1 MAASGASIDQLKIEI
16 EAEASSAKSGVIE
29 LKEAVSGLK
38 RTAAGAPERLENL
51 ASALNTL
58 SGMTGKASQMS
69 SIASSLSVFK
79 GVKVSATIGKNL
91 SSIANAVAKMPGT
104 ASVSAMAGAVNSI
117 GGVKISSTIANQIA
131 KIGEALPA
139 LDRSITE
146 GTVQRINSLSDA
158 IAKLASVPK
167 SNLNSTLN
175 SLKKVPEAVKA
186 LNDVDLTGFAEQ
198 CAKLSSALG
207 SLPQKMSSIA
217 RGFGA
222 IKASSSALKSVS
234 NNAKEAS
241 GHSSTLAEKL
251 SRLAGV
257 IGSIRVVS
265 NALRQVA
272 NALGYCIDAS
282 NRYIEN
288 MNLANVSLGKYAG
301 TAGEYANA
309 VQSALGINSGEF
321 MRNQGTFMTMAQ
333 GMGVA
338 TDNAYQMSKGLTQ
351 LSYDLASFF
360 NISNDEAF
368 EKVKSGLAGE
378 IEPLRALGYDLTN
391 ARLQQEAYNL
401 GISKNVSSMTQAEKA
416 MLRYKAIMSQV
427 SWAQNDLARTASS
440 PANQIRILKSQLQ
453 TAAQSIG
460 NIFLPMLK
468 AIIPVVVA
476 VVKVISTLA
485 NVIAGI
491 TGGTKIAAVN
501 FGSGGDVSGGLNDT
515 ADAANNAASGLGGAG
530 RAAKGAGDKAGRAAK
545 QVKELKRQ
553 LMSFDEINKFSEQS
567 DSGSGSGGSGGG
579 GGGGGGGGN
588 GGGPT
593 NIGDIKLNAYD
604 WDLNSGFG
612 DELYNEIMSF
622 LNRLKKAFD
631 PLVNDFKVLGM
642 AIRHQFEGLDLAGA
656 IKNSIAAA
664 VHLISNA
671 VRNVVEILGPLV
683 VAFNFPETIAY
694 AFDLAAQMCLT
705 LSSAINAVGS
715 MVKGFTDVALI
726 QLVAWIGD
734 KLRGAIKGCIELLQ
748 SWQDWFIRNTSALT
762 ELGRAAGIGAT
773 FVLRLAEAFANGAF
787 AVAAAAIGAISTVL
801 QLLLEILVNSTAA
814 RVAVSLLGAAL
825 TALAIGNGIAS
836 ALQALGTAFD
846 NMAKSMKGEAEES
859 DGKIR
864 LLSSDLK
871 GNLSTGLKTAKDG
884 LGRLAS
890 ALGITKAKTDTM
902 SSASDKASAS
912 IAKAKNA
919 VENEQEA
926 LAKAKAQLSLNT
938 ENTGKL
944 KMAVDKL
951 NVKVAEHRVKTA
963 QSNVALEQSRAK
975 FNQAREA
982 AASYAASSEK
992 SAAVARS
999 LGEAEV
1005 SAGAELA
1012 KNTLKKAE
1020 NTVATGAWTVAAGVA
1035 TVAQTAWNAITA
1047 AFPGMA
1053 LAVVLGIVMQALSPL
1068 IDGIGNAIL
1077 GFLGFNTATD
1087 GVTDST
1093 KEANQALEQEKQQVN
1108 DNLESIQ
1115 KYEQSHNNLKD
1126 AIAMAGF
1133 SEEEFARYLQQTGQT
1148 FDEVIQK
1155 IDGYTTSTVNSFK
1168 SIDTAASMSAD
1179 QLKTALEHNITV
1191 TRQFHDDMKTIMEKT
1206 GLDSSSALIQQM
1218 LEAGPEGVG
1227 TAAHEMASKSKEELA
1242 WMVTDSEQVAKDSTN
1257 AVISE
1262 YYSSVPEAQ
1271 QAGKSL
1277 GEAAASSA
1285 STAKPTAE
1293 QSGKSLADSMA
1304 AGVTS
1309 QSGVPARASQSMA
1322 EAATA
1327 QLNAGSVAASAQ
1339 QAGKSTAES
1348 YGSGVTS
1355 GSTSA
1360 SGQAKAAADSAASAL
1375 SDKSGKGAKAGG
1387 ELIKNYG
1394 NGIKNGTAAAKT
1406 QAKSAMESV
1415 AKMLDG
1421 KSKAT
1426 EYGKK
1431 LMSGFASGV
1440 SSGISSAVSKAKSA
1454 SSQVA
1459 SALKASS
1466 GSATGSG
1473 SSIMTGFRSGLSSG
1487 VSSAVATARSA
1498 ATSVANGLRG
1508 GTSAARSAGAS
1519 IGSAFKS
1526 GLSSTNASA
1535 TGKSVA
1541 NSAVSGMGG
1550 KYNAAHGAGRNVGIG
1565 FNNGLASTAG
1575 TIYRTAASIASNV
1588 ISMLRR
1594 AFRIHSPS
1602 KATAEIGM
1610 YVSLGL
1616 ADGIMDYASKA
1627 SDSARSVATKALD
1640 TTAEAIK
1647 IGSKVG
1653 SAYGAAVQSNIDIE
1667 GVKSALSGTEMIAAN
1682 ADFSGA
1688 SAYRMAAPKT
1698 ASHAWTGDR
1707 ADTERVADVI
1717 TRAVIQSLVTTNGVG
1732 TAQQQGD
1739 TVIVLK
1745 AGEEE
1750 LARATMRGQASLAR
1764 RGVLDLG

>member
-38 RTAAGAPERLENL
+38 RAAGGTPERLENL

-91 SSIANAVAKMPGT
+91 SSIASAVAKMPGT

-241 GHSSTLAEKL
+241 RHSSTLAEKL

-530 RAAKGAGDKAGRAAK
+530 RAAKGAGDKAGKAAK

-671 VRNVVEILGPLV
+671 VRNIVEILGPLV

-1148 FDEVIQK
+1148 FDEVSQK

-1394 NGIKNGTAAAKT
+1394 NGIKTGTAAAKT
-1406 QAKSAMESV
+1406 QAKNAMESV
-1415 AKMLDG
+1415 AKALDG

-1431 LMSGFASGV
+1431 LMNGFASGV
-1440 SSGISSAVSKAKSA
+1440 NSGISSAVSKAKSA

-1459 SALKASS
+1459 NALKTSS
-1466 GSATGSG
+1466 GSATNSG
-1473 SSIMTGFRSGLSSG
+1473 SSIMAGFKSGLSSG
-1487 VSSAVATARSA
+1487 VNSAIATARSA

-1526 GLSSTNASA
+1526 GLSGTKASSTVS
-1535 TGKSVA
+1535 SVA
-1541 NSAVSGMGG
+1541 NSAVSGMNG
-1550 KYNAAHGAGRNVGIG
+1550 KYNAAYGTGRNVGIG
-1565 FNNGLASTAG
+1565 FNNGLASMAR
-1575 TIYRTAASIASNV
+1575 TIYMTAAAIASNV
-1588 ISMLRR
+1588 ISKLRSALR
-1594 AFRIHSPS
+1594 VHSPS
-1602 KATAEIGM
+1602 RATAEIGM

-1616 ADGIMDYASKA
+1616 AEGMMDYASKV
-1627 SDSARSVATKALD
+1627 SDSARSVATYALD

-1653 SAYGAAVQSNIDIE
+1653 SAYGAAVQSNIDID

>member
-38 RTAAGAPERLENL
+38 RAAGGTPERLENL

-79 GVKVSATIGKNL
+79 GVKVSAAIGKNL

-117 GGVKISSTIANQIA
+117 GRAKISSTIANQISR
-131 KIGEALPA
+131 IGEALPA

-167 SNLNSTLN
+167 GNLNSTLN

-186 LNDVDLTGFAEQ
+186 LNGVDLTGFSGQ

-222 IKASSSALKSVS
+222 IKASSSALKGVS
-234 NNAKEAS
+234 DEAKEAS
-241 GHSSTLAEKL
+241 KHSSTLAEKL

-321 MRNQGTFMTMAQ
+321 LRNQGTFMTMAS

-515 ADAANNAASGLGGAG
+515 AGAANNAASGLGGAG

-579 GGGGGGGGN
+579 GGG

-748 SWQDWFIRNTSALT
+748 SWQDWFVRNTSALT

-919 VENEQEA
+919 VDNEQEA

-1148 FDEVIQK
+1148 FDEVSQK
-1155 IDGYTTSTVNSFK
+1155 IDGYTTSTINSFK
-1168 SIDTAASMSAD
+1168 SIDTTASMSAD

-1387 ELIKNYG
+1387 ELIKHYG
-1394 NGIKNGTAAAKT
+1394 NGIKTGTAAAKT

-1487 VSSAVATARSA
+1487 VSAAVATARSA

-1508 GTSAARSAGAS
+1508 GTSAARSAGVS

-1616 ADGIMDYASKA
+1616 ADGMMDYASKV

>member
-38 RTAAGAPERLENL
+38 RAAGGTPERLENL

-175 SLKKVPEAVKA
+175 SLKKVPDAVKA
-186 LNDVDLTGFAEQ
+186 LNGVDLTGFSEQ

-222 IKASSSALKSVS
+222 IKASSSALKGVS
-234 NNAKEAS
+234 DEAREAS
-241 GHSSTLAEKL
+241 RHSSTLAEKL

-272 NALGYCIDAS
+272 AALGYCIDAS

-401 GISKNVSSMTQAEKA
+401 GISKNVSAMTQAEKA
-416 MLRYKAIMSQV
+416 MLRYRAIMSQV

-530 RAAKGAGDKAGRAAK
+530 KAAKGAGDKAGKAAK

-579 GGGGGGGGN
+579 GGGGGGGN

-593 NIGDIKLNAYD
+593 NIGDVKLNAYD

-671 VRNVVEILGPLV
+671 VRNIVEILGPLV

-801 QLLLEILVNSTAA
+801 QLLLGILVNSTAA
-814 RVAVSLLGAAL
+814 RVAVTLLGAAL

-836 ALQALGTAFD
+836 ALKALGTAFD
-846 NMAKSMKGEAEES
+846 NMAKSMRGEAEES

-871 GNLSTGLKTAKDG
+871 GNLSTGLKAAKDG
-884 LGRLAS
+884 LGKLAS

-902 SSASDKASAS
+902 SSASDRASAS

-919 VENEQEA
+919 VDNEQEA

-1035 TVAQTAWNAITA
+1035 TAAQTAWNAITA

-1115 KYEQSHNNLKD
+1115 KYEQSHDNLKD

-1148 FDEVIQK
+1148 FDEVSQK
-1155 IDGYTTSTVNSFK
+1155 IDGYTTSTINSFK
-1168 SIDTAASMSAD
+1168 SIDTTASMSAD

-1421 KSKAT
+1421 KSKAA

-1473 SSIMTGFRSGLSSG
+1473 SSIMSGFRSGLSSG
-1487 VSSAVATARSA
+1487 VNSAVATARSA

-1526 GLSSTNASA
+1526 GLSGTNASA

-1616 ADGIMDYASKA
+1616 ADGMMDYASRV
-1627 SDSARSVATKALD
+1627 SNSARSVATKALD
-1640 TTAEAIK
+1640 ATAEAIK

-1732 TAQQQGD
+1732 AAQQQGD

>member
-38 RTAAGAPERLENL
+38 RAAGGTPERLENL

-175 SLKKVPEAVKA
+175 SLKKVPDAVKA
-186 LNDVDLTGFAEQ
+186 LNGVDLTGFSEQ

-234 NNAKEAS
+234 NEAREAS
-241 GHSSTLAEKL
+241 RHCSTLTEKL
-251 SRLAGV
+251 SKLAGV

-272 NALGYCIDAS
+272 AALGYCIDAS

-530 RAAKGAGDKAGRAAK
+530 KAAKGAGDKAGKAAK

-579 GGGGGGGGN
+579 GGGGN

-593 NIGDIKLNAYD
+593 NIGDVKLNAYD

-1148 FDEVIQK
+1148 FDEVSQK

-1406 QAKSAMESV
+1406 QAKNAMESV

-1508 GTSAARSAGAS
+1508 GTSAARSAGVS

-1526 GLSSTNASA
+1526 GLSGTNASA
-1535 TGKSVA
+1535 TGNSVA

-1550 KYNAAHGAGRNVGIG
+1550 KYNAARGAGRNVGIG
-1565 FNNGLASTAG
+1565 FNNGLAGTAG
-1575 TIYRTAASIASNV
+1575 TIYATAATIARNV
-1588 ISMLRR
+1588 MSTLRR

-1616 ADGIMDYASKA
+1616 ADGMMDYASKV
-1627 SDSARSVATKALD
+1627 SDSARSVATYALD

-1653 SAYGAAVQSNIDIE
+1653 SAYGAAVQSNIDID

>member
-38 RTAAGAPERLENL
+38 RAAGGTPERLENL

-58 SGMTGKASQMS
+58 SGMTGKASQMA

-104 ASVSAMAGAVNSI
+104 ASVSAMANAVGSI

-131 KIGEALPA
+131 RIGEALPA
-139 LDRSITE
+139 LDRSITD

-186 LNDVDLTGFAEQ
+186 LKDVDLTGFSEQ

-234 NNAKEAS
+234 DEAKEAS
-241 GHSSTLAEKL
+241 KHSGTLTEKL
-251 SRLAGV
+251 SKLAGI
-257 IGSIRVVS
+257 IGSIRVVA

-288 MNLANVSLGKYAG
+288 MNLADVSLGKYAG
-301 TAGEYANA
+301 TAGDYANA

-416 MLRYKAIMSQV
+416 MLRYRAIMSQV

-460 NIFLPMLK
+460 NVFLPMLK

-485 NVIAGI
+485 NVLAGI

-530 RAAKGAGDKAGRAAK
+530 KAAKGAGDKAGNAAK

-579 GGGGGGGGN
+579 GGGGGGGA
-588 GGGPT
+588 GGGSPT

-622 LNRLKKAFD
+622 LNRIKKAFD

-642 AIRHQFEGLDLAGA
+642 AIRHQFEGLDIAGA

-694 AFDLAAQMCLT
+694 AFNLAAQMCLT
-705 LSSAINAVGS
+705 LSAAINAVGS

-773 FVLRLAEAFANGAF
+773 FVLSLAEAFANGAF
-787 AVAAAAIGAISTVL
+787 AVAAAAIGTINTVL
-801 QLLLEILVNSTAA
+801 QVLLEFLVNSAPA
-814 RVAVSLLGAAL
+814 RVAVALLGAAL

-836 ALQALGTAFD
+836 ALQTLGTTFE
-846 NMAKSMKGEAEES
+846 NMAKNMKGEAEES
-859 DGKIR
+859 DGKIK

-871 GNLSTGLKTAKDG
+871 GNLSTGLKSARDG
-884 LGRLAS
+884 FKKLTS
-890 ALGITKAKTDTM
+890 ELGITKTKTDY
-902 SSASDKASAS
+902 A
-912 IAKAKNA
+912 AKATEHA
-919 VENEQEA
+919 ATATADASEA
-926 LAKAKAQLSLNT
+926 LANERT
-938 ENTGKL
+938 
-944 KMAVDKL
+944 KL
-951 NVKVAEHRVKTA
+951 NDARRALGDNATFSTKLSAKTAALRVKTA
-963 QSNVALEQSRAK
+963 ESNLALQQSKDRLNAAK
-975 FNQAREA
+975 LA
-982 AASYAASSEK
+982 AMDYASGQDK
-992 SAAVARS
+992 SATSAGKLAVAELRA
-999 LGEAEV
+999 GTEV
-1005 SAGAELA
+1005 AA
-1012 KNTLKKAE
+1012 
-1020 NTVATGAWTVAAGVA
+1020 NTVKLGASTAMSGAA
-1035 TVAQTAWNAITA
+1035 TVAEGALTVAKTAGAVAQGLLNAAIS
-1047 AFPGMA
+1047 AFPGMILMTA
-1053 LAVVLGIVMQALSPL
+1053 LSGILTLLSPL
-1068 IDGIGNAIL
+1068 VSGIGDAIL
-1077 GFLGFNTATD
+1077 GFLGFNNSVD
-1087 GVTDST
+1087 DVTDST
-1093 KEANQALEQEKQQVN
+1093 EEANQALEQEKQQIN

-1148 FDEVIQK
+1148 FDEVSQK
-1155 IDGYTTSTVNSFK
+1155 IDSYATSTVNSFK

-1179 QLKTALEHNITV
+1179 ELKTALEHNITV

-1242 WMVTDSEQVAKDSTN
+1242 WMVTDSEQVAKDSTD

-1285 STAKPTAE
+1285 ATAKPTAE

-1304 AGVTS
+1304 TGVTS
-1309 QSGVPARASQSMA
+1309 QSGVPIRATQSMA
-1322 EAATA
+1322 ESATA
-1327 QLNAGSVAASAQ
+1327 QLNAGAVAATAQ

-1360 SGQAKAAADSAASAL
+1360 SSQAKAAADSAASAL
-1375 SDKSGKGAKAGG
+1375 SDTSGKGTKAGG

-1394 NGIKNGTAAAKT
+1394 KGIKNGASAAKT

-1431 LMSGFASGV
+1431 TMDGFASGV
-1440 SSGISSAVSKAKSA
+1440 NSGISSAVSKAKSA

-1459 SALKASS
+1459 NALKTSS
-1466 GSATGSG
+1466 SSATNSG
-1473 SSIMTGFRSGLSSG
+1473 SSIMAGFKSGLSSG
-1487 VSSAVATARSA
+1487 VNSAVATARSA

-1535 TGKSVA
+1535 TGSSVA
-1541 NSAVSGMGG
+1541 NGAVSGMGG
-1550 KYNAAHGAGRNVGIG
+1550 KYDAAHGAGRNVGIG
-1565 FNNGLASTAG
+1565 FNNGLASTARI
-1575 TIYRTAASIASNV
+1575 IYQTAATIASNV
-1588 ISMLRR
+1588 ISKLRS

-1616 ADGIMDYASKA
+1616 ANGITDYASKV
-1627 SDSARSVATKALD
+1627 SDSARSVATEALD
-1640 TTAEAIK
+1640 ATSEAIK

-1667 GVKSALSGTEMIAAN
+1667 GVKSALSGTERIAVN

-1688 SAYRMAAPKT
+1688 SAYRMAAPEP

-1732 TAQQQGD
+1732 SAQQQGD

>member
-38 RTAAGAPERLENL
+38 RAAGGTPERLENL

-79 GVKVSATIGKNL
+79 GVKVSAAIGKNL
-91 SSIANAVAKMPGT
+91 SSIASAVAKMPGT

-117 GGVKISSTIANQIA
+117 GRAKISSTIANQIS

-186 LNDVDLTGFAEQ
+186 LNGVDLTGFSEQ

-222 IKASSSALKSVS
+222 IKASSSALKGVS
-234 NNAKEAS
+234 DEAKEAS
-241 GHSSTLAEKL
+241 KHSSTLAEKL

-401 GISKNVSSMTQAEKA
+401 GISKNVSAMTQAEKA

-530 RAAKGAGDKAGRAAK
+530 KAAKGAGDKAGKAAK

-567 DSGSGSGGSGGG
+567 DSGSGSGGSGG

-846 NMAKSMKGEAEES
+846 NMAKSMKGEADES

-919 VENEQEA
+919 VDNEQEA

-992 SAAVARS
+992 SAAAARS

-1126 AIAMAGF
+1126 AIAMSGF

-1148 FDEVIQK
+1148 FDEVSQK
-1155 IDGYTTSTVNSFK
+1155 IDSYTTSTVNSFK
-1168 SIDTAASMSAD
+1168 SIDTTASMSAD

-1262 YYSSVPEAQ
+1262 YYNSVPNAQ
-1271 QAGKSL
+1271 QAGKTL

-1375 SDKSGKGAKAGG
+1375 SDTSGKGAKAGG

-1394 NGIKNGTAAAKT
+1394 NGIKTGAAAAKT

-1421 KSKAT
+1421 KSKAA

-1459 SALKASS
+1459 GALKASS

-1473 SSIMTGFRSGLSSG
+1473 SSIMAGFRSGLSSG
-1487 VSSAVATARSA
+1487 VNSAVATARSA

-1508 GTSAARSAGAS
+1508 GTSAARSAGVS

-1535 TGKSVA
+1535 TGSSVA

-1550 KYNAAHGAGRNVGIG
+1550 KYNAARGAGRNVGIG

-1575 TIYRTAASIASNV
+1575 TIYATAATIARNV
-1588 ISMLRR
+1588 MSMLRR

-1616 ADGIMDYASKA
+1616 ADGMMDYASRV
-1627 SDSARSVATKALD
+1627 SDSARSVATEALD

-1667 GVKSALSGTEMIAAN
+1667 GVKSALSGTEVIAAN

>member
-38 RTAAGAPERLENL
+38 RAAGGTPERLENL

-175 SLKKVPEAVKA
+175 SLKKVPDAVKA
-186 LNDVDLTGFAEQ
+186 LNGVDLTGFSEQ

-234 NNAKEAS
+234 NEAREAS
-241 GHSSTLAEKL
+241 RHCSTLTEKL
-251 SRLAGV
+251 SKLAGV

-272 NALGYCIDAS
+272 AALGYCIDAS

-440 PANQIRILKSQLQ
+440 PANQIRILKSQPQ

-530 RAAKGAGDKAGRAAK
+530 KAAKGAGDKAGKAAK
-545 QVKELKRQ
+545 QVKELKRP

-579 GGGGGGGGN
+579 GGGGN

-593 NIGDIKLNAYD
+593 NIGDVKLNAYD

-1148 FDEVIQK
+1148 FDEVSQK

-1406 QAKSAMESV
+1406 QAKNAMESV

-1508 GTSAARSAGAS
+1508 GTSAARSAGVS

-1526 GLSSTNASA
+1526 GLSGTNASA
-1535 TGKSVA
+1535 TGNSVA

-1550 KYNAAHGAGRNVGIG
+1550 KYNAARGAGRNVGIG
-1565 FNNGLASTAG
+1565 FNNGLAGTAG
-1575 TIYRTAASIASNV
+1575 TIYATAATIARNV
-1588 ISMLRR
+1588 MSTLRR

-1616 ADGIMDYASKA
+1616 ADGMMDYASKV
-1627 SDSARSVATKALD
+1627 SDSARSVATYALD

-1653 SAYGAAVQSNIDIE
+1653 SAYGAAVQSNIDID

>member
-38 RTAAGAPERLENL
+38 RAAGGTPERLENL

-104 ASVSAMAGAVNSI
+104 ARVSAMAGAVSSI

-186 LNDVDLTGFAEQ
+186 LNGVDLTGFSEQ

-234 NNAKEAS
+234 NEAREAS
-241 GHSSTLAEKL
+241 RHCSTLTEKL

-272 NALGYCIDAS
+272 AALGYCIDAS

-416 MLRYKAIMSQV
+416 MLRYRAIMSQV

-671 VRNVVEILGPLV
+671 VRNIVEILGPLV

-694 AFDLAAQMCLT
+694 AFNLAAQMCLT

-801 QLLLEILVNSTAA
+801 QLLLGILVNSTAA
-814 RVAVSLLGAAL
+814 RVAVTLLGAAL

-836 ALQALGTAFD
+836 ALKALGTAFD
-846 NMAKSMKGEAEES
+846 NMAKSMRGEAEES

-871 GNLSTGLKTAKDG
+871 GNLSTGLKAAKDG
-884 LGRLAS
+884 LGKLAS

-902 SSASDKASAS
+902 SSASDRASAS

-919 VENEQEA
+919 VDNEQEA

-1148 FDEVIQK
+1148 FDEVSQK

-1262 YYSSVPEAQ
+1262 YYSSVPEAR

-1406 QAKSAMESV
+1406 QAKNAMESV

-1421 KSKAT
+1421 KSKAA

-1473 SSIMTGFRSGLSSG
+1473 SSIMSGFRSGLSSG
-1487 VSSAVATARSA
+1487 VNSAVATARSA

-1526 GLSSTNASA
+1526 GLSGTNASA

-1565 FNNGLASTAG
+1565 FNNGLAGTAG

-1616 ADGIMDYASKA
+1616 ADGIMDYASKV

>member
-38 RTAAGAPERLENL
+38 RAAGGTPERLENL

-79 GVKVSATIGKNL
+79 GVKVSAAIGKNL

-117 GGVKISSTIANQIA
+117 GRAKISSTIANQIS

-167 SNLNSTLN
+167 GNLNSMLN

-186 LNDVDLTGFAEQ
+186 LNGVDLTGFSEQ

-222 IKASSSALKSVS
+222 IKASSSALKGVS
-234 NNAKEAS
+234 DEAKEAS
-241 GHSSTLAEKL
+241 KHSSTLAEKL

-288 MNLANVSLGKYAG
+288 MNLANVSLGKYSG
-301 TAGEYANA
+301 TANDYANA

-321 MRNQGTFMTMAQ
+321 LRNQGTFMTMAS

-530 RAAKGAGDKAGRAAK
+530 RAAKGAGDKAGKAAK

-919 VENEQEA
+919 VDNEQEA

-982 AASYAASSEK
+982 VASYAASSEK
-992 SAAVARS
+992 SAAAARS

-1115 KYEQSHNNLKD
+1115 KYEQSHDNLKD
-1126 AIAMAGF
+1126 AIAMSGF

-1148 FDEVIQK
+1148 FDEVSQK
-1155 IDGYTTSTVNSFK
+1155 IDSYTTSTINSFK

-1262 YYSSVPEAQ
+1262 YYNSVPNAQ
-1271 QAGKSL
+1271 QAGKTL

-1304 AGVTS
+1304 TGVTA
-1309 QSGVPARASQSMA
+1309 QSGVPARATQSMA

-1375 SDKSGKGAKAGG
+1375 SDTSGKGAKAGG

-1394 NGIKNGTAAAKT
+1394 NGIKTGAAAAKT
-1406 QAKSAMESV
+1406 QAKNAMESV

-1421 KSKAT
+1421 KSKAA

-1473 SSIMTGFRSGLSSG
+1473 SSIMSGFRSGLSSG
-1487 VSSAVATARSA
+1487 VNSAVATARSA

-1535 TGKSVA
+1535 TGSSVA

-1550 KYNAAHGAGRNVGIG
+1550 KYNAARGAGRNVGIG
-1565 FNNGLASTAG
+1565 FNNGLAGTAG
-1575 TIYRTAASIASNV
+1575 TIYATAATIARNV
-1588 ISMLRR
+1588 MSMLRR

-1616 ADGIMDYASKA
+1616 ADGMMDYASRV
-1627 SDSARSVATKALD
+1627 SDSARSVATEALD

-1667 GVKSALSGTEMIAAN
+1667 GVKSALSGTEVIAAN

>member
-38 RTAAGAPERLENL
+38 RAAGGTPERLENL

-241 GHSSTLAEKL
+241 RHSSTLAEKL

-338 TDNAYQMSKGLTQ
+338 ADNAYQMSKGLTQ

-530 RAAKGAGDKAGRAAK
+530 RAAKGAGDKAGKAAK

-694 AFDLAAQMCLT
+694 AFNLAAQMCLT

-773 FVLRLAEAFANGAF
+773 FVFRLAEAFANGAF

-951 NVKVAEHRVKTA
+951 NAKVAEHRVKTA

-1148 FDEVIQK
+1148 FDEVSQK
-1155 IDGYTTSTVNSFK
+1155 IDGYTTSTINSFK
-1168 SIDTAASMSAD
+1168 SIDTTASMSAD
-1179 QLKTALEHNITV
+1179 QLKSALEHNITV

-1406 QAKSAMESV
+1406 QAKNAMESV

-1421 KSKAT
+1421 KSKAA

-1459 SALKASS
+1459 SALKTSS

-1473 SSIMTGFRSGLSSG
+1473 SSIMSGFRSGLSSG
-1487 VSSAVATARSA
+1487 VNSAVATARSA

-1526 GLSSTNASA
+1526 GLSGTNASA
-1535 TGKSVA
+1535 TGNSVA

-1550 KYNAAHGAGRNVGIG
+1550 KYNAARGAGRNVGIG
-1565 FNNGLASTAG
+1565 FNNGLAGTAG
-1575 TIYRTAASIASNV
+1575 TIYATAATIARNV
-1588 ISMLRR
+1588 MSMLRR

-1616 ADGIMDYASKA
+1616 ADGMMDYASKV

-1653 SAYGAAVQSNIDIE
+1653 SAYGSAVKSNIDID

>member
-38 RTAAGAPERLENL
+38 RAAGGTPERLENL

-79 GVKVSATIGKNL
+79 GVKVSAAIGKNL
-91 SSIANAVAKMPGT
+91 SSIASAVAKMPGT
-104 ASVSAMAGAVNSI
+104 AGVSAMAGAVNSI
-117 GGVKISSTIANQIA
+117 GRAKISSTIANQIS

-175 SLKKVPEAVKA
+175 SLKRVPEAVKA
-186 LNDVDLTGFAEQ
+186 LNGVDLTGFSEQ

-222 IKASSSALKSVS
+222 IKASSSALKGVS
-234 NNAKEAS
+234 DEAKEAS
-241 GHSSTLAEKL
+241 KHSSTLAEKL

-401 GISKNVSSMTQAEKA
+401 GISKNVSAMTQAEKA

-530 RAAKGAGDKAGRAAK
+530 RAAKGAGDKAGKAAK

-642 AIRHQFEGLDLAGA
+642 AIRRQFEGLDLAGA

-671 VRNVVEILGPLV
+671 VRNIVEILGPLV

-773 FVLRLAEAFANGAF
+773 FVLRLAEAFADGAF
-787 AVAAAAIGAISTVL
+787 AVAAAAIGAINTVL

-884 LGRLAS
+884 LSRLAS

-919 VENEQEA
+919 VDNEQEA

-1115 KYEQSHNNLKD
+1115 KYEQSHDNLKD

-1148 FDEVIQK
+1148 FDEVSQK

-1218 LEAGPEGVG
+1218 LEAGPGGVG

-1262 YYSSVPEAQ
+1262 YYNSVPNAQ
-1271 QAGKSL
+1271 QAGKTL

-1327 QLNAGSVAASAQ
+1327 QLNAGAVAASAQ

-1375 SDKSGKGAKAGG
+1375 SDTSGKGAKAGG

-1394 NGIKNGTAAAKT
+1394 NGISNGTAAAKT

-1421 KSKAT
+1421 KSKAA

-1473 SSIMTGFRSGLSSG
+1473 SSIMAGFRSGLSSG
-1487 VSSAVATARSA
+1487 VNSAVATARSA

-1508 GTSAARSAGAS
+1508 GTSAARSAGVS

-1535 TGKSVA
+1535 TGSSVA
-1541 NSAVSGMGG
+1541 NGAVSGMGG
-1550 KYNAAHGAGRNVGIG
+1550 KYNAARGAGRNVGIG

-1575 TIYRTAASIASNV
+1575 TIYATASTIARNV

-1602 KATAEIGM
+1602 RATAEIGM

-1616 ADGIMDYASKA
+1616 ADGMMDYASKV
-1627 SDSARSVATKALD
+1627 SDSARSVATEALD

-1688 SAYRMAAPKT
+1688 SAYRTAAPET

-1732 TAQQQGD
+1732 AAQQQGD

>member
-38 RTAAGAPERLENL
+38 RAAGGTPERLENL

-79 GVKVSATIGKNL
+79 GVKVSAAIGKNL

-117 GGVKISSTIANQIA
+117 GRAKISSTIANQISR
-131 KIGEALPA
+131 IGEALPA

-186 LNDVDLTGFAEQ
+186 LNGVDLTGFSEQ

-222 IKASSSALKSVS
+222 IKASSSALKGVS
-234 NNAKEAS
+234 DEAKEAS
-241 GHSSTLAEKL
+241 KHSSTLAEKL

-321 MRNQGTFMTMAQ
+321 LRNQGTFMTMAQ

-401 GISKNVSSMTQAEKA
+401 GISKNVSAMTQAEKA

-579 GGGGGGGGN
+579 GGGGGN

-671 VRNVVEILGPLV
+671 VRNIVEILGPLV

-1148 FDEVIQK
+1148 FDEVSQK
-1155 IDGYTTSTVNSFK
+1155 IDGYTTSTINSFK
-1168 SIDTAASMSAD
+1168 SIDTTASMSAD

-1406 QAKSAMESV
+1406 QAKNAMESV
-1415 AKMLDG
+1415 VKMLDG

-1526 GLSSTNASA
+1526 GLSGTNASA
-1535 TGKSVA
+1535 TGSSVA

-1616 ADGIMDYASKA
+1616 ADGMMDYASKV
-1627 SDSARSVATKALD
+1627 SDSARSVATEALD

>member
-38 RTAAGAPERLENL
+38 RAAGGTPERLENL

-175 SLKKVPEAVKA
+175 SLKKVPDAVKA
-186 LNDVDLTGFAEQ
+186 LNGVDLTGFSEQ

-234 NNAKEAS
+234 NEAREAS
-241 GHSSTLAEKL
+241 RHCSTLTEKL
-251 SRLAGV
+251 SKLAGV

-272 NALGYCIDAS
+272 AALGYCIDAS

-530 RAAKGAGDKAGRAAK
+530 KAAKGAGDKAGKAAK
-545 QVKELKRQ
+545 QVKELKRP

-579 GGGGGGGGN
+579 GGGGN

-593 NIGDIKLNAYD
+593 NIGDVKLNAYD

-1148 FDEVIQK
+1148 FDEVSQK

-1406 QAKSAMESV
+1406 QAKNAMESV

-1508 GTSAARSAGAS
+1508 GTSAARSAGVS

-1526 GLSSTNASA
+1526 GLSGTNASA
-1535 TGKSVA
+1535 TGNSVA

-1550 KYNAAHGAGRNVGIG
+1550 KYNAARGAGRNVGIG
-1565 FNNGLASTAG
+1565 FNNGLAGTAG
-1575 TIYRTAASIASNV
+1575 TIYATAATIARNV
-1588 ISMLRR
+1588 MSTLRR

-1616 ADGIMDYASKA
+1616 ADGMMDYASKV
-1627 SDSARSVATKALD
+1627 SDSARSVATYALD

-1653 SAYGAAVQSNIDIE
+1653 SAYGAAVQSNIDID

>member
-1 MAASGASIDQLKIEI
+1 MHPQKWGFIVAASGASIDQLKIEI

-38 RTAAGAPERLENL
+38 RAAGGTPERLENL

-146 GTVQRINSLSDA
+146 STVQRINSLSDA

-175 SLKKVPEAVKA
+175 SLKKVPEAVQA
-186 LNDVDLTGFAEQ
+186 LNGVDLTGFSEQ

-234 NNAKEAS
+234 NEAKEAS
-241 GHSSTLAEKL
+241 RHSSTLAEKL

-272 NALGYCIDAS
+272 AALGYCIDAS

-401 GISKNVSSMTQAEKA
+401 GISKNVSAMTQAEKA
-416 MLRYKAIMSQV
+416 MLRYRAIMSQV

-530 RAAKGAGDKAGRAAK
+530 KAAKGVGDKAGRAAK

-579 GGGGGGGGN
+579 GGGGGN

-593 NIGDIKLNAYD
+593 NIGDVKLNAYD

-694 AFDLAAQMCLT
+694 AFNLAAQMCLT

-890 ALGITKAKTDTM
+890 ALGITKAKTDT
-902 SSASDKASAS
+902 
-912 IAKAKNA
+912 I
-919 VENEQEA
+919 
-926 LAKAKAQLSLNT
+926 
-938 ENTGKL
+938 
-944 KMAVDKL
+944 
-951 NVKVAEHRVKTA
+951 
-963 QSNVALEQSRAK
+963 
-975 FNQAREA
+975 
-982 AASYAASSEK
+982 
-992 SAAVARS
+992 
-999 LGEAEV
+999 
-1005 SAGAELA
+1005 
-1012 KNTLKKAE
+1012 
-1020 NTVATGAWTVAAGVA
+1020 
-1035 TVAQTAWNAITA
+1035 
-1047 AFPGMA
+1047 
-1053 LAVVLGIVMQALSPL
+1053 
-1068 IDGIGNAIL
+1068 
-1077 GFLGFNTATD
+1077 
-1087 GVTDST
+1087 
-1093 KEANQALEQEKQQVN
+1093 
-1108 DNLESIQ
+1108 
-1115 KYEQSHNNLKD
+1115 
-1126 AIAMAGF
+1126 
-1133 SEEEFARYLQQTGQT
+1133 
-1148 FDEVIQK
+1148 
-1155 IDGYTTSTVNSFK
+1155 
-1168 SIDTAASMSAD
+1168 
-1179 QLKTALEHNITV
+1179 
-1191 TRQFHDDMKTIMEKT
+1191 
-1206 GLDSSSALIQQM
+1206 
-1218 LEAGPEGVG
+1218 
-1227 TAAHEMASKSKEELA
+1227 
-1242 WMVTDSEQVAKDSTN
+1242 
-1257 AVISE
+1257 
-1262 YYSSVPEAQ
+1262 
-1271 QAGKSL
+1271 
-1277 GEAAASSA
+1277 
-1285 STAKPTAE
+1285 
-1293 QSGKSLADSMA
+1293 
-1304 AGVTS
+1304 
-1309 QSGVPARASQSMA
+1309 
-1322 EAATA
+1322 
-1327 QLNAGSVAASAQ
+1327 
-1339 QAGKSTAES
+1339 
-1348 YGSGVTS
+1348 
-1355 GSTSA
+1355 
-1360 SGQAKAAADSAASAL
+1360 
-1375 SDKSGKGAKAGG
+1375 
-1387 ELIKNYG
+1387 
-1394 NGIKNGTAAAKT
+1394 
-1406 QAKSAMESV
+1406 
-1415 AKMLDG
+1415 
-1421 KSKAT
+1421 
-1426 EYGKK
+1426 
-1431 LMSGFASGV
+1431 
-1440 SSGISSAVSKAKSA
+1440 
-1454 SSQVA
+1454 
-1459 SALKASS
+1459 
-1466 GSATGSG
+1466 
-1473 SSIMTGFRSGLSSG
+1473 
-1487 VSSAVATARSA
+1487 
-1498 ATSVANGLRG
+1498 
-1508 GTSAARSAGAS
+1508 
-1519 IGSAFKS
+1519 
-1526 GLSSTNASA
+1526 
-1535 TGKSVA
+1535 
-1541 NSAVSGMGG
+1541 
-1550 KYNAAHGAGRNVGIG
+1550 
-1565 FNNGLASTAG
+1565 
-1575 TIYRTAASIASNV
+1575 
-1588 ISMLRR
+1588 
-1594 AFRIHSPS
+1594 
-1602 KATAEIGM
+1602 
-1610 YVSLGL
+1610 
-1616 ADGIMDYASKA
+1616 
-1627 SDSARSVATKALD
+1627 
-1640 TTAEAIK
+1640 
-1647 IGSKVG
+1647 
-1653 SAYGAAVQSNIDIE
+1653 
-1667 GVKSALSGTEMIAAN
+1667 
-1682 ADFSGA
+1682 
-1688 SAYRMAAPKT
+1688 
-1698 ASHAWTGDR
+1698 
-1707 ADTERVADVI
+1707 
-1717 TRAVIQSLVTTNGVG
+1717 
-1732 TAQQQGD
+1732 
-1739 TVIVLK
+1739 
-1745 AGEEE
+1745 
-1750 LARATMRGQASLAR
+1750 
-1764 RGVLDLG
+1764 